1 MSVSSNPNDIAV
13 QAVLRLAIAL
23 DEGGNA
29 VTPLQ
34 LSAVNTG
41 RHIIVGY
48 AHPSEKARMVPLLA
62 LSLEEAEAFGQDIV
76 RAARTGSEP
85 SPETLAAADPEV
97 RAAVVEVMERAKARV
112 N

>member
-48 AHPSEKARMVPLLA
+48 AHPTEKARMVPLLA
-62 LSLEEAEAFGQDIV
+62 LSFEEAEAFGQDLIKAV
-76 RAARTGSEP
+76 RTGSEP
-85 SPETLAAADPEV
+85 SPEVLSAADPEV
-97 RAAVVEVMERAKARV
+97 RSVITEVMERAKARV